1 MFSTKTIPFKL
12 KNRNNYRTIDKY
24 HLLTTNL
31 KTLLRIS
38 IKKKKKKKL
47 IDLSIPRYLDYRF
60 SIKPGSTGYVIVYDW
75 ATSRGLITVTNEC
88 LHSTHR

>member
-24 HLLTTNL
+24 HFLTTNL

-38 IKKKKKKKL
+38 IKKKKKKEAYRS
-47 IDLSIPRYLDYRF
+47 IYPQISRLSFQYQAGLNRLRNRPRL
-60 SIKPGSTGYVIVYDW
+60 GHQ
-75 ATSRGLITVTNEC
+75 SRVNQRNE
-88 LHSTHR
+88 